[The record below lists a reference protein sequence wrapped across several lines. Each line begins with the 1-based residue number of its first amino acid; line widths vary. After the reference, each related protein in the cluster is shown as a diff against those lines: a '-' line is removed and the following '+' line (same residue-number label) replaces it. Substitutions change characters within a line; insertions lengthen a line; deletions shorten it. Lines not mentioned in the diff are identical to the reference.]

1 MIATF
6 HVVRRGTNLR
16 RPGPVVERTCLPRI
30 GDPWLGS
37 GICASMADMERRELA
52 DFIRRCRER
61 LRPAEV
67 GLATGPRRRA
77 PGLRREEVAL
87 LAGMSADY
95 LMRLEQ
101 ARSPQPSV
109 QVLRALGQALRLSDD
124 ERDHLYLLAGHRPP
138 AGRLAGTHVRPGLL
152 YLLDQLTGVPAQILS
167 DLGDLLAQNA
177 LAETLFGDICPPM
190 RHDHTQDHNIVWRWF
205 NDPRI
210 RAAHPAGEHDHLGRA
225 HVADLRAA
233 VARRGAD
240 PVATALVERLRSG
253 STEFAALWD
262 RHEVAVRRTSRL
274 RVQHPAVGLLELD
287 CETLL
292 TPAEDQRLMLLTAPP
307 GSPTAGHL
315 ELLRVVGQESFAR

>member
-67 GLATGPRRRA
+67 GLATGPRRRT

-138 AGRLAGTHVRPGLL
+138 AGRLASTHVRPGLL